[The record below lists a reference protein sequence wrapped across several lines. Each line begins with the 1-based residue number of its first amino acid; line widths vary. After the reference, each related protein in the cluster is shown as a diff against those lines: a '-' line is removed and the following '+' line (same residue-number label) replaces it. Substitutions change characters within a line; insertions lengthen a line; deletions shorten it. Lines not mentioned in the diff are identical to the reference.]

1 MVLLMLLT
9 AALLCPCDGSA
20 ENTLA
25 DGMQEALDKLE
36 LAQLGDAL
44 AALGTPFQQANLRET
59 LRKIAQGEWTVSLD
73 GLLRLL
79 RQHFLAALTG
89 SLWRIARLLVPA
101 IAVGVCRTM
110 GEKKTSTR
118 VAGYVCFLLVA
129 VFLVQDVAEHAQT
142 AEASVQHMSGGMQR
156 LFPLLLTLLAAVGG
170 TTGAALLQPAV
181 VAAAGAM
188 TSTISRVTL
197 PLASAAALVILVD
210 HLGEEKR
217 FSRLSSLLYTAATWV
232 LGICFTVFLGVMFT
246 QGMGAAAADGIAIR
260 TAKYALDNF
269 VPIVGGL
276 FADTVDTLVGGSL
289 LIQNALGVTGL
300 LMVLMLCMT
309 PLCQTLAA
317 VVLYKGVAA
326 LLQPI
331 AEGRILSCMED
342 FSRVLML
349 LFIVQ
354 LCAAAMFLLLIAQIL
369 AMTHFTVLLR

>member
-9 AALLCPCDGSA
+9 MALLCPCNGRA
-20 ENTLA
+20 ENTLT

-89 SLWRIARLLVPA
+89 SLWRTARLLVPA
-101 IAVGVCRTM
+101 IALGVCRTM

-210 HLGEEKR
+210 HLGEENR

-342 FSRVLML
+342 FSRVLLL

>member
-1 MVLLMLLT
+1 MLLT
-9 AALLCPCDGSA
+9 VALLCPAGA
-20 ENTLA
+20 KAGETLA
-25 DGMQEALDKLE
+25 GGMQEALDKLE
-36 LAQLGDAL
+36 LAQLGDSL
-44 AALGTPFQQANLRET
+44 AALGTPFQQENLQET
-59 LRKIAQGEWTVSLD
+59 LRKIARGEWTVSLN
-73 GLLRLL
+73 GLLRQLG
-79 RQHFLAALTG
+79 QHFLAALTG
-89 SLWRIARLLVPA
+89 SLWRVARLLAPA
-101 IAVGVCRTM
+101 LALGICRTL
-110 GEKKTSTR
+110 GEKKTSAR

-129 VFLVQDVAEHAQT
+129 VFLVQDTAGHTKA
-142 AEASVQHMSGGMQR
+142 AEASVQRMSAGMQR

-170 TTGAALLQPAV
+170 NTGAALLQPAV

-188 TSTISRVTL
+188 TGTISRVTL
-197 PLASAAALVILVD
+197 PLASAAALVTLVD
-210 HLGEEKR
+210 HLGEERR
-217 FSRLSSLLYTAATWV
+217 FTRLSALLYTAATWV

-269 VPIVGGL
+269 VPVVGGL

-300 LMVLMLCMT
+300 LMVLTLCMT
-309 PLCQTLAA
+309 PLCQTLA
-317 VVLYKGVAA
+317 VVALYKGVAA

-331 AEGRILSCMED
+331 AEGRILSCVED